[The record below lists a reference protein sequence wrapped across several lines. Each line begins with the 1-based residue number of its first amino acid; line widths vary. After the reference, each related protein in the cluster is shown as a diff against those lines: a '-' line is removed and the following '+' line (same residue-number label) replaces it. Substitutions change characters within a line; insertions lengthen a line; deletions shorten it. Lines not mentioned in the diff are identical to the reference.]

1 MEIKEPIAAH
11 LIEEELIPKEIP
23 PFINDTDSLNTSILE
38 EINKPLP
45 PVIVTPEHSP
55 SITERRNLDPV
66 PPITTEPYQPHLNTN
81 PFTPPISA
89 TNEEPIG
96 PTYATTNPFL
106 SDSPVEEEE
115 TSSVHSKEENRPS
128 TGHRLG
134 LTFSRHSE
142 PGEPKKHHHMFHNP
156 FKHLSRH
163 ASIKRADEEPDQE
176 KERPKLFS
184 TNTVGLKRDSSTR
197 RNALH
202 GPF

>member
-1 MEIKEPIAAH
+1 MEIKEPIAAR

-38 EINKPLP
+38 EVNKPLP
-45 PVIVTPEHSP
+45 PVVVTPVHSP
-55 SITERRNLDPV
+55 SITERRKLDPV

-89 TNEEPIG
+89 TTEEPIK

-106 SDSPVEEEE
+106 SHSPVEEEE
-115 TSSVHSKEENRPS
+115 TSSVHSKEE
-128 TGHRLG
+128 TGHHLG

-142 PGEPKKHHHMFHNP
+142 PGESKKHHHMFHNP
-156 FKHLSRH
+156 FKHLTRH
-163 ASIKRADEEPDQE
+163 VSIKRPEEEQE

-184 TNTVGLKRDSSTR
+184 ANKDGLKRDSSTR